1 MSRSKS
7 VLLLPLALIWSLFYG
22 VIGGVFFKLISVYEM
37 WMISNRHHI
46 GQWKRYPKRHYSQF
60 TTAILIGRMG
70 DKAWSSLPITR
81 NQITQQYVRAPFPY
95 LVIMCN
101 TLLALL
107 YLPFALLSG
116 VLNGPSF
123 VFTRIWLRRTATP
136 SAGIGIQS
144 Q

>member
-7 VLLLPLALIWSLFYG
+7 VILLPAVLVWSLFYG
-22 VIGGVFFKLISVYEM
+22 VIGGLFFKLLSVYEM
-37 WMISNRHHI
+37 WLMSNRHHI
-46 GQWKRYPKRHYSQF
+46 RQWKRYPTRHYQQF

-70 DKAWSSLPITR
+70 DKAWSTLPVTR
-81 NQITQQYVRAPFPY
+81 NQITQQYTRAPFPY

-116 VLNGPSF
+116 AFNGPSF
-123 VFTRIWLRRTATP
+123 VFTQIWQQRVATR
-136 SAGIGIQS
+136 SSGIGLQS

>member
-7 VLLLPLALIWSLFYG
+7 VIMLPLVLMWSLIYG
-22 VIGGVFFKLISVYEM
+22 VIGGLFFKSLSVYEF

-46 GQWKRYPKRHYSQF
+46 RQWKRYPVRHYRQF
-60 TTAILIGRMG
+60 TTAVLIGRMG
-70 DKAWSSLPITR
+70 AKAWSSLPITR
-81 NQITQQYVRAPFPY
+81 NQITWEYAHAPFPY
-95 LVIMCN
+95 LVILCN

-116 VLNGPSF
+116 AWNGPSF
-123 VFTRIWLRRTATP
+123 VFTRIWQKRTQALTLG
-136 SAGIGIQS
+136 SGLQS

>member
-7 VLLLPLALIWSLFYG
+7 VMLLPPVLIWSLFYG
-22 VIGGVFFKLISVYEM
+22 VIGGLFFKLLSVYEI
-37 WMISNRHHI
+37 WMIANRHHI
-46 GQWKRYPKRHYSQF
+46 RQWKRYPMRHYRQF
-60 TTAILIGRMG
+60 TTAILIGRMR
-70 DKAWSSLPITR
+70 DKAWSSLPITC
-81 NQITQQYVRAPFPY
+81 NQITQEYASAPFPY

-123 VFTRIWLRRTATP
+123 VFTQIWQRRDAAL
-136 SAGIGIQS
+136 SSGIGL
-144 Q
+144 